1 MDKEEFRKTILLA
14 MAQGIC
20 DDDNLDKINQVKIVL
35 HDVSENERAID
46 IKLTIPKTDPEIT
59 KPIVYDSKKPLM
71 NTVSEALNSFGI

>member
-46 IKLTIPKTDPEIT
+46 IKANN
-59 KPIVYDSKKPLM
+59 SKNGSRNYKADCL
-71 NTVSEALNSFGI
+71 